1 MTDKK
6 ENEKIIN
13 PETGKEEE
21 TSQFEGDV
29 SLENK
34 VKSSDQSLNFEDPD
48 DKYTTDTEYRNSTI
62 DEAGQVSGPS
72 AEGRRTRVDEL
83 SENPS
88 EESDN

>member
-21 TSQFEGDV
+21 TSQFGGDE

>member
-21 TSQFEGDV
+21 TSQFEGDE
-29 SLENK
+29 SLEEK
-34 VKSSDQSLNFEDPD
+34 VKSSDQSLNFKDPD
-48 DKYTTDTEYRNSTI
+48 DKYTTDTEYRNTII
-62 DEAGQVSGPS
+62 DEAGKVSAPS

-88 EESDN
+88 ESDN

>member
-21 TSQFEGDV
+21 TSQFEGDE

-48 DKYTTDTEYRNSTI
+48 VKYTTDTEYRNTTI